1 MKKLF
6 LILLT
11 TTTVFI
17 ISCSSSKTSIGSY
30 ISKESVEQLDTIPT
44 KYVVLSDDSKVF
56 SKKIAFKKIGTKNF
70 IIADTSKFEIS
81 KVNGIQMGLVN
92 GTKKVSAYYRNIEG
106 DFYEEVIIGNR
117 ISVFERK
124 TNFATNIHA
133 EISKYCYQKKGGKLT
148 PMNDFFDVT
157 TALADCKATRNITNM
172 DMQDFKD
179 EMKQNKRFLNETFE
193 KYNTKCK

>member
-1 MKKLF
+1 MKKLS

-11 TTTVFI
+11 IITLFT
-17 ISCSSSKTSIGSY
+17 ISCSSSKTSIGSF
-30 ISKESVEQLDTIPT
+30 ISKENVEQQDTIPK
-44 KYVVLSDDSKVF
+44 KYVLLNEGNKVF
-56 SKKIAFKKIGTKNF
+56 AKKIEFKKIGVKNMVV
-70 IIADTSKFEIS
+70 ADTSKFEIS
-81 KVNGIQMGLVN
+81 KVNAIQMGLAN
-92 GTKKVSAYYRNIEG
+92 GTKNISAYYRKIDG

-124 TNFATNIHA
+124 TIFATNIRP
-133 EISKYCYQKKGGKLT
+133 EITKYCYQKKGGKLT
-148 PMNDFFDVT
+148 PMNDFFDIT

-172 DMQDFKD
+172 DMQDFKE